1 MLKMNDLLSNLK
13 NFKIGK
19 KNIALIAIAVLIML
33 LLLISEFLSSDN
45 TENISKEN
53 TEAYSSQYIE
63 ETEKEL
69 EALLE
74 NISGAGEV
82 RVMLT
87 LENCYENV
95 FAKGYSEKNESK
107 TDSEKIESEE
117 EYIIIKNGSNNE
129 ECLVVKVYEPTVKG
143 VAVIAQGA
151 GNTQVKTAITETVC
165 ALFDISSAKVSVEK
179 MKDN

>member
-1 MLKMNDLLSNLK
+1 MNDILENLK
-13 NFKIGK
+13 NLKIGK
-19 KNIALIAIAVLIML
+19 KNIILVAIAVLIMVL
-33 LLLISEFLSSDN
+33 LLVSEFLTPEN

-53 TEAYSSQYIE
+53 TEIYSSQYIE
-63 ETEKEL
+63 KTEKEL

-82 RVMLT
+82 EVMIT

-95 FAKGYSEKNESK
+95 FAKGYSEKNDNK
-107 TDSEKIESEE
+107 TDSQKSESEE

-129 ECLVVKVYEPTVKG
+129 ECLVVKVLQPTVKG

-151 GNTQVKTAITETVC
+151 GNTQVKNAITQTVC
-165 ALFDISSAKVSVEK
+165 ALFDISTAKVSVEK
-179 MKDN
+179 MGS

>member
-1 MLKMNDLLSNLK
+1 MNDLLENLK
-13 NFKIGK
+13 NLKIGK
-19 KNIALIAIAVLIML
+19 KNIVLIAVAILMILVL
-33 LLLISEFLSSDN
+33 LLSEVFTSGN

-53 TEAYSSQYIE
+53 TEIYSSQYIE
-63 ETEKEL
+63 KTEKEL

-74 NISGAGEV
+74 NISGAGDV
-82 RVMLT
+82 RVMIT

-95 FAKGYSEKNESK
+95 FAKGYSEKNDNK
-107 TDSEKIESEE
+107 TDSQKSESEE

-143 VAVIAQGA
+143 VAVIAEGA
-151 GNTQVKTAITETVC
+151 GNTQVKNAITQTVC

-179 MKDN
+179 MGS

>member
-1 MLKMNDLLSNLK
+1 MNDILENLK
-13 NFKIGK
+13 NLKIGK
-19 KNIALIAIAVLIML
+19 KNIILVAIAVFIMIL
-33 LLLISEFLSSDN
+33 LLVSEFLTPEN

-53 TEAYSSQYIE
+53 TEIYSSQYIE
-63 ETEKEL
+63 KTEKEL

-82 RVMLT
+82 KVMIT

-95 FAKGYSEKNESK
+95 FAKGYSEKNDSK
-107 TDSEKIESEE
+107 TDSQKSESEE

-129 ECLVVKVYEPTVKG
+129 ECLVVKVLQPTVKG

-151 GNTQVKTAITETVC
+151 GNTQVKNAITQTVC
-165 ALFDISSAKVSVEK
+165 ALFDVSTAKVSVEK
-179 MKDN
+179 MGS

>member
-1 MLKMNDLLSNLK
+1 MNDLLKKLNEL
-13 NFKIGK
+13 KIGK
-19 KNIALIAIAVLIML
+19 KNIVLIAVAVFIIF
-33 LLLISEFLSSDN
+33 LLLIIEFIPPDN
-45 TENISKEN
+45 TENVSKEN
-53 TEAYSSQYIE
+53 TEKYSSQYIE
-63 ETEKEL
+63 KTEKEL

-82 RVMLT
+82 KVMIT

-95 FAKGYSEKNESK
+95 FAKGYNEKSENK
-107 TDSEKIESEE
+107 TDSQRSESEE

-151 GNTQVKTAITETVC
+151 GNTQVKNAITQTVC

-179 MKDN
+179 MES

>member
-1 MLKMNDLLSNLK
+1 MNDILENLK
-13 NFKIGK
+13 NLKIGK
-19 KNIALIAIAVLIML
+19 KNLILVAIAIFIMVL
-33 LLLISEFLSSDN
+33 LLVSEFLTPENS
-45 TENISKEN
+45 ENISKEN
-53 TEAYSSQYIE
+53 TEIYSSQYIE
-63 ETEKEL
+63 KTEKEL

-82 RVMLT
+82 KVMIT

-95 FAKGYSEKNESK
+95 FAKGYSEKNDSK
-107 TDSEKIESEE
+107 TDSQKSESEE

-151 GNTQVKTAITETVC
+151 GNTQVKNAITQTVC
-165 ALFDISSAKVSVEK
+165 ALFDISTAKVSVEK
-179 MKDN
+179 MAS

>member
-1 MLKMNDLLSNLK
+1 MNDILENLK
-13 NFKIGK
+13 NLKIGK
-19 KNIALIAIAVLIML
+19 KNIILVAIAIFIMVL
-33 LLLISEFLSSDN
+33 LLVSEFLTPEN
-45 TENISKEN
+45 TESISKEN
-53 TEAYSSQYIE
+53 TEIYSSQYIE
-63 ETEKEL
+63 KTEKEL

-82 RVMLT
+82 KVMIT

-95 FAKGYSEKNESK
+95 FAKGYSEKNDSK
-107 TDSEKIESEE
+107 TDSQKSESEE

-151 GNTQVKTAITETVC
+151 GNTQVKNAITQTVC
-165 ALFDISSAKVSVEK
+165 ALFDISTAKVSVEK
-179 MKDN
+179 MGS

>member
-1 MLKMNDLLSNLK
+1 MNDILENLK
-13 NFKIGK
+13 NLKIGK
-19 KNIALIAIAVLIML
+19 KNLILVAIAIFIMVL
-33 LLLISEFLSSDN
+33 LLVSEFLTPEN
-45 TENISKEN
+45 TESISKEN
-53 TEAYSSQYIE
+53 TEIYSSQYIE
-63 ETEKEL
+63 KTEKEL

-82 RVMLT
+82 KVMIT

-95 FAKGYSEKNESK
+95 FAKGYSEKNDSK
-107 TDSEKIESEE
+107 TDSQKSESEE

-151 GNTQVKTAITETVC
+151 GNTQVKNAITQTVC
-165 ALFDISSAKVSVEK
+165 ALFDISTAKVSVEK
-179 MKDN
+179 MGN

>member
-1 MLKMNDLLSNLK
+1 MNDILENLK
-13 NFKIGK
+13 NLKIGK
-19 KNIALIAIAVLIML
+19 KNLILVAIAIFIMVL
-33 LLLISEFLSSDN
+33 LLVSEFLTPEN
-45 TENISKEN
+45 TESISKEN
-53 TEAYSSQYIE
+53 TEIYSSQYIE
-63 ETEKEL
+63 KTEKEL

-82 RVMLT
+82 KVMIT

-95 FAKGYSEKNESK
+95 FAKGYSEKNDSK
-107 TDSEKIESEE
+107 TDSQKSESEE

-151 GNTQVKTAITETVC
+151 GNTQVKNAITQTVC
-165 ALFDISSAKVSVEK
+165 ALFDISTAKVSVEK
-179 MKDN
+179 MKF